1 MVWTKKDLCGLF
13 TISYHVGF
21 WVEPD
26 TSLDRLPTKHK
37 TLGMRCSFHRLR
49 FHPVFCSVLV
59 RASRRGASCGTRNGR
74 LRCHCPGVRL
84 RSLSCGA
91 ASSFHVVYK
100 HLFRHRPVP
109 CKWCLGWHKQL
120 RDALGLQLAV
130 CHTMGM
136 ACSYLHRDLLCAR
149 ESLLACENGSLAG
162 CRESAPKVGGGS
174 CGCQADSGRISQ
186 LDMTLLL
193 KSLLLQ

>member
-1 MVWTKKDLCGLF
+1 MEIPYKLGSKLGALIDFVVQHGKSNWPSSGRPFRKLPDGMVWTKKDLCGLF

-130 CHTMGM
+130 CHTMDM
-136 ACSYLHRDLLCAR
+136 ACSYLHRDLVC
-149 ESLLACENGSLAG
+149 
-162 CRESAPKVGGGS
+162 
-174 CGCQADSGRISQ
+174 
-186 LDMTLLL
+186 T
-193 KSLLLQ
+193 